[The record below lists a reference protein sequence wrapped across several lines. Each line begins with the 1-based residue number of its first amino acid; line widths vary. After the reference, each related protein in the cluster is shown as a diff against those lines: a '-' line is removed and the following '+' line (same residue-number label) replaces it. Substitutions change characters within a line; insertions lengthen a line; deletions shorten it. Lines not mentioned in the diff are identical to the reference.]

1 MKERLREG
9 LIVKEEMG
17 VKSQR
22 GFYKWGPGG

>member
-9 LIVKEEMG
+9 LSAKEVMG